1 MHPSI
6 PITEDTEQT
15 NRIEDD
21 LARAALRDPAAFQR
35 LYDLWMLRVY
45 RYLYTQTGSAADAED
60 LTSAVFLA
68 AYQALPRYRPQG
80 QFGAWLFTIA
90 RNQVRSQGRKRGRE
104 VDLELAGSLSDG
116 ADLQVDADRQDE
128 VLQLRHM
135 LQSLPADDQELIRLR
150 YTAGLS
156 FAEMAS
162 VLNRKV
168 DAVKKSLYRLQ
179 ARLQH
184 QWEEQN
190 D

>member
-1 MHPSI
+1 MQQPI
-6 PITEDTEQT
+6 PITQE
-15 NRIEDD
+15 NNPSGCVEDD

-35 LYDLWMLRVY
+35 LYDLWMVRVY
-45 RYLYTQTGSAADAED
+45 RYLYAQTGSAADAED

-90 RNQVRSQGRKRGRE
+90 RNQVHSQGRKRCRE
-104 VDLELAGSLSDG
+104 VDLEMAGKLSDG
-116 ADLQVDADRQDE
+116 ADVQVEADRHDDI
-128 VLQLRHM
+128 LRLRRM
-135 LQSLPADDQELIRLR
+135 LQSLPHDEQELIRLR

-156 FAEMAS
+156 FAEMAG

-168 DAVKKSLYRLQ
+168 DAVKKALYRLQ
-179 ARLQH
+179 ARLQR
-184 QWEEQN
+184 QLEVQN